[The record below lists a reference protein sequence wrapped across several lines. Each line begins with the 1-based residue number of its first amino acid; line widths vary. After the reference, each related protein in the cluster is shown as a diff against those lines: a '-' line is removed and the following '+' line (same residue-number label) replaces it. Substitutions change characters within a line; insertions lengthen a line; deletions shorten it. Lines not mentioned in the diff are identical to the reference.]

1 MRGGSRPD
9 RGGRSAFQSRPYD
22 AAMNS
27 TPQIAGFVL
36 AGGRSSRMGRDKG
49 LLEIGGV
56 PLVVRTARLVE
67 SVAGTATVIAGAASN
82 TNATANGDGS
92 VDASTAVDANANASA
107 TAYQSLGLRLIGDD
121 WPGAGPLGGIA
132 TALRASSAVWSLV
145 VACDLPYLTREWLE
159 YLCARAFASE
169 ADAVMA
175 INAGGTEPL
184 CAMYHKRSEAVIRLA
199 LERGTR
205 KVKDGIK
212 SIRVETIEASEWKAF
227 DSEGLLFK
235 NMNSPADYEEA
246 RARLGVVS

>member
-9 RGGRSAFQSRPYD
+9 REARSAFQSRPYD

-27 TPQIAGFVL
+27 TPHIAGFVL
-36 AGGRSSRMGRDKG
+36 AGGRSSRMGRDKA

-56 PLVVRTARLVE
+56 PLLVRTARLVE
-67 SVAGTATVIAGAASN
+67 SVAGTVTVIAGVTSN
-82 TNATANGDGS
+82 TSATANADVS
-92 VDASTAVDANANASA
+92 VDASTAVDANASA
-107 TAYQSLGLRLIGDD
+107 NAYQSLGLRLIGDD

-132 TALRASSAVWSLV
+132 TALRESSAVWSLV
-145 VACDLPYLTREWLE
+145 VACDLPYLTREWLD

-184 CAMYHKRSEAVIRLA
+184 CAMYHKRSEAVIRLV

-212 SIRVETIEASEWKAF
+212 SIRVGTIQPSEWKAF

-235 NMNSPADYEEA
+235 NMNSPVDYEEA
-246 RARLGVVS
+246 RARLGAVS